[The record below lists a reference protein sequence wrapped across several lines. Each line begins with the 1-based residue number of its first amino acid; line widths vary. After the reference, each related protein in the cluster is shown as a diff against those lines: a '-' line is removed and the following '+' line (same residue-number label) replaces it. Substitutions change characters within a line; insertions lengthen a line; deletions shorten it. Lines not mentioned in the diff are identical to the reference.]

1 MERRTVLK
9 LSIGALLGASTGL
22 GGLRAAMAAGKDI
35 VYLTPGLDLPFW
47 RYLAKGVEAT
57 VKAQGYNFQALDS
70 HNSAQTQLQNAQDA
84 IARGVAGIV
93 ISPTDSSTA
102 PSVLALA
109 KRAKIPA
116 VVADIGTKSVALR
129 RQHLYKKLGRV
140 LVAGGI
146 VLIGA
151 ALFGALIKPLGFT
164 GLLALMVLLI
174 GVAVLFGKW
183 PPFPEPRQADLPKA
197 DLKQLAGRTEIWLE
211 AQRPALPA
219 PARQL
224 VDGIGVQLDLLAP
237 QLQTLDAAT
246 PAAANI
252 RKLVGEDLPELV
264 AGYQRIP
271 AGLRGEAHAGRTPDE
286 TLLGGLKM
294 LEREIGDAARSLAAG
309 EIDKLATRERYL
321 QLKYQG
327 LEADDTP
334 GAG

>member
-1 MERRTVLK
+1 MSEVDKISALGNAAIERSRERR
-9 LSIGALLGASTGL
+9 
-22 GGLRAAMAAGKDI
+22 R
-35 VYLTPGLDLPFW
+35 P
-47 RYLAKGVEAT
+47 
-57 VKAQGYNFQALDS
+57 
-70 HNSAQTQLQNAQDA
+70 
-84 IARGVAGIV
+84 
-93 ISPTDSSTA
+93 
-102 PSVLALA
+102 
-109 KRAKIPA
+109 
-116 VVADIGTKSVALR
+116 IGTKSVALR

-174 GVAVLFGKW
+174 GIAVLFGKW

-334 GAG
+334 GAA

>member
-1 MERRTVLK
+1 MSEVDKISALGNAAIERSRERRRPV
-9 LSIGALLGASTGL
+9 
-22 GGLRAAMAAGKDI
+22 
-35 VYLTPGLDLPFW
+35 
-47 RYLAKGVEAT
+47 
-57 VKAQGYNFQALDS
+57 
-70 HNSAQTQLQNAQDA
+70 
-84 IARGVAGIV
+84 
-93 ISPTDSSTA
+93 
-102 PSVLALA
+102 
-109 KRAKIPA
+109 
-116 VVADIGTKSVALR
+116 GTKSVALR

>member
-1 MERRTVLK
+1 MSMSEVDKVRALGNAAIERSRERR
-9 LSIGALLGASTGL
+9 
-22 GGLRAAMAAGKDI
+22 R
-35 VYLTPGLDLPFW
+35 P
-47 RYLAKGVEAT
+47 
-57 VKAQGYNFQALDS
+57 
-70 HNSAQTQLQNAQDA
+70 
-84 IARGVAGIV
+84 
-93 ISPTDSSTA
+93 
-102 PSVLALA
+102 
-109 KRAKIPA
+109 
-116 VVADIGTKSVALR
+116 IGTKSVALR
-129 RQHLYKKLGRV
+129 RQHLYKKLGRA
-140 LVAGGI
+140 LIAGGV
-146 VLIGA
+146 VLLGA
-151 ALFGALIKPLGFT
+151 ALFGALIQPLGFT
-164 GLLALMVLLI
+164 GLLALFVLLI
-174 GVAVLFGKW
+174 GVAVAFGKW

-286 TLLGGLKM
+286 TLIGGLKM
-294 LEREIGDAARSLAAG
+294 LEREIGDAARNLAAG

-327 LEADDTP
+327 IDSDDDA
-334 GAG
+334 GA

>member
-1 MERRTVLK
+1 MSMSEVDKISALGNAAIERSRERR
-9 LSIGALLGASTGL
+9 
-22 GGLRAAMAAGKDI
+22 R
-35 VYLTPGLDLPFW
+35 P
-47 RYLAKGVEAT
+47 
-57 VKAQGYNFQALDS
+57 
-70 HNSAQTQLQNAQDA
+70 
-84 IARGVAGIV
+84 
-93 ISPTDSSTA
+93 
-102 PSVLALA
+102 
-109 KRAKIPA
+109 
-116 VVADIGTKSVALR
+116 IGTKSVALR

-140 LVAGGI
+140 LVAGGV

-164 GLLALMVLLI
+164 GLLALMVLLL

-321 QLKYQG
+321 QLNYQG

-334 GAG
+334 GTA

>member
-1 MERRTVLK
+1 MSEVDKISALGNAAIERSRERR
-9 LSIGALLGASTGL
+9 
-22 GGLRAAMAAGKDI
+22 R
-35 VYLTPGLDLPFW
+35 P
-47 RYLAKGVEAT
+47 
-57 VKAQGYNFQALDS
+57 
-70 HNSAQTQLQNAQDA
+70 
-84 IARGVAGIV
+84 
-93 ISPTDSSTA
+93 
-102 PSVLALA
+102 
-109 KRAKIPA
+109 
-116 VVADIGTKSVALR
+116 IGTKSVALR

-146 VLIGA
+146 MLIGA

-164 GLLALMVLLI
+164 GLLALTVLLI

-334 GAG
+334 DTA

>member
-1 MERRTVLK
+1 MAMSEVDKISALGNAAIERSRERR
-9 LSIGALLGASTGL
+9 
-22 GGLRAAMAAGKDI
+22 R
-35 VYLTPGLDLPFW
+35 P
-47 RYLAKGVEAT
+47 
-57 VKAQGYNFQALDS
+57 
-70 HNSAQTQLQNAQDA
+70 
-84 IARGVAGIV
+84 
-93 ISPTDSSTA
+93 
-102 PSVLALA
+102 
-109 KRAKIPA
+109 
-116 VVADIGTKSVALR
+116 IGTKSVALR
-129 RQHLYKKLGRV
+129 RQHLFKKLGRM
-140 LVAGGI
+140 LIAGGV
-146 VLIGA
+146 VLLGA
-151 ALFGALIKPLGFT
+151 ALFGALIQPLALSA
-164 GLLALMVLLI
+164 LLALFVLLI
-174 GVAVLFGKW
+174 GVAVLFGRS
-183 PPFPEPRQADLPKA
+183 PFPEPRQADLPKA

-309 EIDKLATRERYL
+309 ELDKLATRERYL

-327 LEADDTP
+327 IEGEDLA
-334 GAG
+334 